1 MSLCNEC
8 ITTECRDLYVNP
20 CDTGIPTGIL
30 AVETDDYTVFVEFNG
45 TVKEVELAC
54 TEGEEIIL
62 PNMLMPPYVH
72 VMRIY
77 NSTNELMNDTCYKLY
92 TKLKLGVGN
101 NITPTPPIGAKKR
114 IVVDVDGDSFTN
126 SFFGE
131 HTIIEIV
138 TSNQSYIYDTDF
150 TQDGS
155 TITWING
162 NTFYDGQVI
171 LAIA

>member
-1 MSLCNEC
+1 MSICNEC
-8 ITTECRDLYVNP
+8 ATTECIDLYISP
-20 CDTGIPTGIL
+20 CDTGVPTGIIIP
-30 AVETDDYTVFVEFNG
+30 ETDNYNVFVEFNG
-45 TVKEVELAC
+45 TVKSVELAG

-62 PNMLMPPYVH
+62 PNIFMPPYINTV
-72 VMRIY
+72 RIY
-77 NSTNELMNDTCYKLY
+77 NSINELLNNTCYKFY
-92 TKLKLGVGN
+92 TKLKLGIGN
-101 NITPTPPIGAKKR
+101 NITPTPSIGAKKR
-114 IVVDVDGDSFTN
+114 IVVDENGDSFTN

-150 TQDGS
+150 TQSGS